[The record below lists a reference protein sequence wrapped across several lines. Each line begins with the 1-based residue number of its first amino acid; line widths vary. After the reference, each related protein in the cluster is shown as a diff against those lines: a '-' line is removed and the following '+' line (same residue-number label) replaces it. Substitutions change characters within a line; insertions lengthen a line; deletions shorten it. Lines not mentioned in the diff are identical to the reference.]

1 MNTQNAFLAWV
12 RHKKQVFDILQNCK
26 YNVSVGQE
34 YMLRRLHSHF
44 YFLKGNVL
52 MRMDTYSLARAGL
65 SEDEILAIANN
76 KDEKEQMRMLRKY
89 RFRLLD
95 DIHSKQQSL
104 DTIDHI
110 ISRMK
115 KHA

>member
-1 MNTQNAFLAWV
+1 MNTQNAFRAWI

-76 KDEKEQMRMLRKY
+76 KDDKEQMRMLRKY
-89 RFRLLD
+89 RFRLLND
-95 DIHSKQQSL
+95 KQSL
-104 DTIDHI
+104 DTIDYI
-110 ISRMK
+110 IGRMK

>member
-1 MNTQNAFLAWV
+1 
-12 RHKKQVFDILQNCK
+12 
-26 YNVSVGQE
+26 
-34 YMLRRLHSHF
+34 
-44 YFLKGNVL
+44 

-65 SEDEILAIANN
+65 SEDEILALANN

-104 DTIDHI
+104 DTIDYI
-110 ISRMK
+110 IGRMK

>member
-1 MNTQNAFLAWV
+1 MNTQNAFWAWA

-89 RFRLLD
+89 RFSLLD

-104 DTIDHI
+104 DTIDYI

>member
-1 MNTQNAFLAWV
+1 MT
-12 RHKKQVFDILQNCK
+12 
-26 YNVSVGQE
+26 
-34 YMLRRLHSHF
+34 
-44 YFLKGNVL
+44 
-52 MRMDTYSLARAGL
+52 MDTYSLARAGL

-104 DTIDHI
+104 DTICCPV
-110 ISRMK
+110 SRLASAMLPLSRTAATIGIRTTQAK
-115 KHA
+115 AAGRFCSVLVDVAGIRNGAKSRGSCIPAM

>member
-1 MNTQNAFLAWV
+1 MEELLIQCKCSLGVHISQTTLTFL
-12 RHKKQVFDILQNCK
+12 
-26 YNVSVGQE
+26 
-34 YMLRRLHSHF
+34 
-44 YFLKGNVL
+44 FLKGNVL

-104 DTIDHI
+104 DTIDYI
-110 ISRMK
+110 IGRMK

>member
-1 MNTQNAFLAWV
+1 MNTQNAFWAWV
-12 RHKKQVFDILQNCK
+12 RHEKQVFDILQNCK

-34 YMLRRLHSHF
+34 DMLRRLHSHF

-89 RFRLLD
+89 RFRLFN

-104 DTIDHI
+104 DTIDYI
-110 ISRMK
+110 IGRMK

>member
-1 MNTQNAFLAWV
+1 
-12 RHKKQVFDILQNCK
+12 
-26 YNVSVGQE
+26 
-34 YMLRRLHSHF
+34 
-44 YFLKGNVL
+44 

-76 KDEKEQMRMLRKY
+76 KDEKEQMRILRKH
-89 RFRLLD
+89 RFMLLN
-95 DIHSKQQSL
+95 DIHNRQQSL

>member
-1 MNTQNAFLAWV
+1 
-12 RHKKQVFDILQNCK
+12 
-26 YNVSVGQE
+26 
-34 YMLRRLHSHF
+34 
-44 YFLKGNVL
+44 

-89 RFRLLD
+89 RFSLLD

>member
-1 MNTQNAFLAWV
+1 MNTQNAFWAWV

-89 RFRLLD
+89 RFSLLD

>member
-1 MNTQNAFLAWV
+1 MNTQNAFWAWV

-104 DTIDHI
+104 DTIDYI
-110 ISRMK
+110 IGRMK

>member
-1 MNTQNAFLAWV
+1 MNTQNAFWAWV

-52 MRMDTYSLARAGL
+52 MRMDTYSLARAGF

-104 DTIDHI
+104 DTIDYI
-110 ISRMK
+110 IGRMK